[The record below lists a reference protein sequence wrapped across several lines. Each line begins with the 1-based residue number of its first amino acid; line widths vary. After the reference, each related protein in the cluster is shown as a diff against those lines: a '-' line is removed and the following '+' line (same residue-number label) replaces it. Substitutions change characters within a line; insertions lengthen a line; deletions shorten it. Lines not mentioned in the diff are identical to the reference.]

1 MFSPLHLMAIHVSES
16 SLNFQLAKLNHL
28 LIGKSKLLVKQSKF
42 CRDIS
47 PEKINIS
54 CV

>member
-1 MFSPLHLMAIHVSES
+1 
-16 SLNFQLAKLNHL
+16 
-28 LIGKSKLLVKQSKF
+28 LLVKQSKF

-54 CV
+54 GSWHGTVGDRKPP